1 MSILSVL
8 GGLWALTAAEV
19 RHQLQPANWRPRC
32 PYRWPPTTRVSNSQA
47 GDALLCCLWGSRWPL
62 PASSSLLEADSV
74 QRPQPVPYRI
84 FVSWSS
90 GAGSKG
96 AKFGGMQDVHFLL
109 WKTDSRGG
117 GSGSRCLGGGEAG
130 DGALSHCP
138 SGAGKKGGGPSSGT
152 NRGYRDRRFPI
163 PGVQSRSARNL
174 SSAVFSS

>member
-1 MSILSVL
+1 M
-8 GGLWALTAAEV
+8 
-19 RHQLQPANWRPRC
+19 
-32 PYRWPPTTRVSNSQA
+32 SNSQA

-117 GSGSRCLGGGEAG
+117 GSGSRCLGGG
-130 DGALSHCP
+130 
-138 SGAGKKGGGPSSGT
+138 GGGRPAMGHFPT
-152 NRGYRDRRFPI
+152 APLVRGRRGEVPVQALTADIAIGASLYLACSRDLQETFPLRYS
-163 PGVQSRSARNL
+163 PPN
-174 SSAVFSS
+174 